1 MAETELIEPAPVGH
15 NLPDK
20 FDLIREQI
28 DDLYTEAQHWLDGEE
43 IDNEQS
49 AEAIGKLLKML
60 RDAGKE
66 AKTAHDIDKAPH
78 REMATAVDDRYRPLT
93 SRVQLATDACKKA
106 LAPWLTKKEQ
116 AQEAEAARLREIAY
130 AKAREAREAQ
140 EASAAAPPS
149 DLAARAAAEE
159 RTEEAKHAEN
169 KAKYAEKQR
178 PTTKGGS
185 GRAVSLRTKRRPV
198 LEDPVE
204 AARFFWKRERK
215 EMESFL
221 TTLAEQYVR
230 ANKPVEGFEIIEE
243 KSAV

>member
-43 IDNEQS
+43 IDNEKS

-66 AKTAHDIDKAPH
+66 AKTAHDTEKAPH
-78 REMATAVDDRYRPLT
+78 REAATAVDDRYRPLT
-93 SRVQLATDACKKA
+93 DRVKRATDTCKTA
-106 LAPWLTKKEQ
+106 LAPWLVKKEK
-116 AQEAEAARLREIAY
+116 AQEAEAARLREIAD
-130 AKAREAREAQ
+130 AEAREAQ
-140 EASAAAPPS
+140 EARASAAAD
-149 DLAARAAAEE
+149 DLAAREEAEE
-159 RTEEAKHAEN
+159 RTE
-169 KAKYAEKQR
+169 KAKRADQQATRAEKQR

-185 GRAVSLRTKRRPV
+185 GRAVSLRTTRRPV
-198 LEDPVE
+198 LKDPVE
-204 AARFFWKRERK
+204 AARFFWKRERA

-221 TTLAEQYVR
+221 LTLAKRYVD
-230 ANKPVEGFEIIEE
+230 AKKPVEGFDIIEE

>member
-1 MAETELIEPAPVGH
+1 MAETELIEPAPAGH

-66 AKTAHDIDKAPH
+66 AKTAHDLDKAPH
-78 REMATAVDDRYRPLT
+78 REAATAVDDRYRPLT

-116 AQEAEAARLREIAY
+116 AQEAEAARLREIAD
-130 AKAREAREAQ
+130 AEAQ
-140 EASAAAPPS
+140 TARAARAAAAS
-149 DLAARAAAEE
+149 DDLAARAAAEE
-159 RTEEAKHAEN
+159 ATEEASRAERQ
-169 KAKYAEKQR
+169 ATRAEKQR

-198 LEDPVE
+198 LKDPVE
-204 AARFFWKRERK
+204 AAQFFWKRERK